1 MLRGNH
7 LQLTPGD
14 LQRFKRERRIIT
26 ALTVWDAL
34 SGAWVEASG
43 CDVALVG
50 DSLAMVV
57 LGYSTTLPVSLDAMV
72 HHAQAAGRA
81 VKRALLVADLPFLSY
96 QCGGDAAVAAAGR
109 FLKETPCQAVKL
121 EGAEP
126 ETLAV
131 VNRLVRTGIP
141 VMGHLGLTPQS
152 VHALGWRRQGTSP
165 AQQEQLR
172 QAALDLQASGCFA
185 MVLEHVPAP
194 LARCLRQDLHIP
206 VIGIGAG
213 SDCDGQILVTA
224 DLLGLTPRQPPFA
237 TPRLQAADQF
247 TAVLERWCNEQRQVR
262 HTTSPPTSDSLPAP
276 DC

>member
-1 MLRGNH
+1 MLWGNH
-7 LQLTPGD
+7 LQLTPRD

-34 SGAWVEASG
+34 SGAWVDASG

-57 LGYSTTLPVSLDAMV
+57 LGYPTTLPVSLDAMV

-96 QCGGDAAVAAAGR
+96 QCGGDVAVAAAGR

-131 VNRLVRTGIP
+131 INRLVRTGIP

-165 AQQEQLR
+165 AQQERLR

-185 MVLEHVPAP
+185 LVLEHVPAP

-213 SDCDGQILVTA
+213 PDCDGQILVTA

-237 TPRLQAADQF
+237 RARLQAADQF
-247 TAVLERWCNEQRQVR
+247 TAVLERWCNEQRQTH
-262 HTTSPPTSDSLPAP
+262 HTLCPPTSDSLPAP
-276 DC
+276 GC